1 MVNRVVDSLIVFRIL
16 KMLTTPFKKTP
27 AYKFGFIDERGNRIK
42 TLPDPN
48 NKNVKIA
55 NNPVTADEKNSLTP
69 LHRLVFNLKKIIEKV
84 PFGKSAF
91 ASYAVALLLLKE
103 NTEMTD
109 DQMEELFEKFYRQL
123 KEDDK
128 INADMISESMNV
140 GKLFQDRPYRLRRQI
155 KQNFDYDE
163 CNHKVYPE
171 KTEIVNVTEHGAGY
185 GVMVYEGYIGEDKV
199 LFTAEDVY

>member
-1 MVNRVVDSLIVFRIL
+1 MREV
-16 KMLTTPFKKTP
+16 
-27 AYKFGFIDERGNRIK
+27 NRIK

-48 NKNVKIA
+48 NKNVKLA

-128 INADMISESMNV
+128 INADMISESMS
-140 GKLFQDRPYRLRRQI
+140 
-155 KQNFDYDE
+155 E
-163 CNHKVYPE
+163 
-171 KTEIVNVTEHGAGY
+171 
-185 GVMVYEGYIGEDKV
+185 
-199 LFTAEDVY
+199 